1 MDFFSLLNIASQFR
15 AVLEYLEQGGCIV
28 WPLVG
33 ISVWMWYLIIK
44 KLCMLVRWQKYMRYV
59 SSARTVSG
67 TSGIRILYNLLTKSE
82 SPGSFHTEPDQNMI
96 ESFVQTHRN
105 ELESHIQ
112 TIFVLASVA
121 PLLGLLGTVT
131 GMIST
136 FEAIS
141 RFGTA
146 NARAFA
152 AGISEAL
159 VTTQMGLIVAVP
171 GIFMGHLIRKRTDNI
186 QLRIQGAGRRM
197 QDAGRRMQDAGRR
210 AQDAGRR

>member
-1 MDFFSLLNIASQFR
+1 MDFFNLSNFDSQFR
-15 AVLEYLEQGGCIV
+15 AAAEYLNQGGYVIY
-28 WPLVG
+28 PLIGV
-33 ISVWMWYLIIK
+33 SVWMWYLIIK
-44 KLCMLVRWQKYMRYV
+44 KLCAIAHWRKQMRRV
-59 SSARTVSG
+59 SSSRSVSERT
-67 TSGIRILYNLLTKSE
+67 GIHGVYKIL
-82 SPGSFHTEPDQNMI
+82 TECEGPEHFDPDFDKKIMD
-96 ESFVQTHRN
+96 SLVQRRQN

-171 GIFMGHLIRKRTDNI
+171 GLFMGHMIRKRTDNI
-186 QLRIQGAGRRM
+186 QLRMERWKLRIENYELRIEN
-197 QDAGRRMQDAGRR
+197 
-210 AQDAGRR
+210 

>member
-1 MDFFSLLNIASQFR
+1 MNFLSFDSQFE
-15 AVLEYLEQGGCIV
+15 AVLKYLDQGGYVIY
-28 WPLVG
+28 PLIG
-33 ISVWMWYLIIK
+33 ISIWMWYLIIK
-44 KLCMLVRWQKYMRYV
+44 KLSMLSNWRKQGRSTSHKGEKYKIMTEFE
-59 SSARTVSG
+59 ARRTFDSD
-67 TSGIRILYNLLTKSE
+67 LDK
-82 SPGSFHTEPDQNMI
+82 MI
-96 ESFVQTHRN
+96 
-105 ELESHIQ
+105 LESLVQKHQNEMERHLQ

-171 GIFMGHLIRKRTDNI
+171 GLFMGQLIRKRTDNI
-186 QLRIQGAGRRM
+186 QIRM
-197 QDAGRRMQDAGRR
+197 EIVNYVL
-210 AQDAGRR
+210 

>member
-1 MDFFSLLNIASQFR
+1 MDFLNLLSFDSQFR
-15 AVLEYLEQGGCIV
+15 AAMEYLDQGGYVIY
-28 WPLVG
+28 PLIG

-44 KLCMLVRWQKYMRYV
+44 KLSMLSCWQKQGR
-59 SSARTVSG
+59 SSSHKGEKYKIMTEFEAHRTFDTDLDRKVLQS
-67 TSGIRILYNLLTKSE
+67 L
-82 SPGSFHTEPDQNMI
+82 
-96 ESFVQTHRN
+96 VQRHQN

-112 TIFVLASVA
+112 TIFVLAAVA

-171 GIFMGHLIRKRTDNI
+171 GLFMGHLIRKRTDNI
-186 QLRIQGAGRRM
+186 QLRMERWKLRIEN
-197 QDAGRRMQDAGRR
+197 
-210 AQDAGRR
+210 